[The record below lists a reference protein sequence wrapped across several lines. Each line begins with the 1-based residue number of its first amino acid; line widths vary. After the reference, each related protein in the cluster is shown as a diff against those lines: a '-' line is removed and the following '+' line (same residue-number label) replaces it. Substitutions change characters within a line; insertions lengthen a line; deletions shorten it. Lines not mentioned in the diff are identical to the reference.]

1 MEAQGLELKKII
13 FILIFTSSLL
23 YSGNLS
29 YENDE
34 EKEYTCDDRKHCSE
48 MTSCEE
54 AIFFVNNCPD
64 TKMDGDN
71 DGKPCERG
79 CGH

>member
-1 MEAQGLELKKII
+1 LKKYILTLI
-13 FILIFTSSLL
+13 FISSLL
-23 YSGNLS
+23 YSGDLS
-29 YENDE
+29 HEDNE
-34 EKEYTCDDRKHCSE
+34 KKEYKCDGRKHCSE

-54 AIFFVNNCPD
+54 AIFFINNCPD

-71 DGKPCERG
+71 DGKPCERD

>member
-1 MEAQGLELKKII
+1 MKKII
-13 FILIFTSSLL
+13 LILTFISSLL

-54 AIFFVNNCPD
+54 AIFFVNNCQD

-71 DGKPCERG
+71 DGKPCERD